1 MAPAPMPGR
10 ALRISWRDDRSIGIL
25 RLAMRRSLNA
35 VLLGT
40 FTLRF
45 STGLTGAL
53 LVYYLADL
61 EAFGAGREVTAF
73 EVGMLTAAFFLAELI
88 LSPLFGTLSD
98 RLGSRPVMQ
107 LGPIFGAV
115 AVVMT
120 ALTTDLL
127 LLGTTRWLEGA
138 AAAASIPSI
147 LGYIALATSHDEGL
161 RGRTVAQFEAATLA
175 GLGLGLVAAGGLWA
189 LLDRN
194 AFYLNAVLYGVS
206 LLIYRYGVTESRAG
220 STEVAHREAAE
231 LRAGGVAG
239 VAHEFNL
246 GRYRRLLASP
256 SVWLLAPT
264 WIAVNAFIGA
274 WTSQSIF
281 QLVDERRPGFEDQL
295 LMGGYAPLQVSIGL
309 GVALVVFFAGLFYW
323 GNRFKR
329 YRRTTIM
336 AIGVAGGL
344 LMVGAAF
351 ALNHAETWAA
361 IARIAL
367 GVLAA
372 VGLFVLA
379 GATPA
384 ALGMLA
390 DISEEHPADRGA
402 IMGLYSVFLA
412 VGQVVGSLSG
422 GGAAEWLGVDGLLLV
437 SAGLLLIALVPL
449 RWLRGSEHL
458 VGLRPGVARPA
469 AG

>member
-1 MAPAPMPGR
+1 
-10 ALRISWRDDRSIGIL
+10 
-25 RLAMRRSLNA
+25 MRRSLNA
-35 VLLGT
+35 VLIGT

-53 LVYYLADL
+53 LVYYLAELD
-61 EAFGAGREVTAF
+61 AFGAGREVTAV
-73 EVGMLTAAFFLAELI
+73 EVGMLTATFYVAELV
-88 LSPLFGTLSD
+88 LSPIFGILSD
-98 RLGSRPVMQ
+98 RLGSRPIMQ
-107 LGPIFGAV
+107 LGPIFGAI

-127 LLGTTRWLEGA
+127 VLGGTRWLEGA

-147 LGYIALATSHDEGL
+147 LGYIALATSRDEGL

-175 GLGLGLVAAGGLWA
+175 GLGLGLVAAGGLWE
-189 LLDRN
+189 LLDRD
-194 AFYLNAVLYGVS
+194 AFYLNAVLYGIS
-206 LLIYRYGVTESRAG
+206 LLIYRYGVTESRGG
-220 STEVAHREAAE
+220 SPAVTHRELEE
-231 LRAGGVAG
+231 LGAGGVAG
-239 VAHEFNL
+239 VAHGF
-246 GRYRRLLASP
+246 GFARYRQVLTSP

-281 QLVDERRPGFEDQL
+281 QLVDERRAGFEDQL
-295 LMGGYAPLQVSIGL
+295 LMGGFAPAQVSVGL
-309 GVALVVFFAGLFYW
+309 GVALLVFFAGLFYW

-336 AIGVAGGL
+336 GIGIAGGV

-351 ALNHAETWAA
+351 GLNHGETW
-361 IARIAL
+361 
-367 GVLAA
+367 GVLARVSLGLVA
-372 VGLFVLA
+372 AAGLFVLA

-390 DISEEHPADRGA
+390 DISEEHPDDRGV

-412 VGQVVGSLSG
+412 VGQVVGSLAG
-422 GGAAEWLGVDGLLLV
+422 GGAAEWQGFDGLLLV
-437 SAGLLLIALVPL
+437 SAALLLIALLPL

-458 VGLRPGVARPA
+458 VGLRPGGAPRPA

>member
-1 MAPAPMPGR
+1 
-10 ALRISWRDDRSIGIL
+10 
-25 RLAMRRSLNA
+25 MRRSLNA
-35 VLLGT
+35 VLIGT

-53 LVYYLADL
+53 LVYYLAELDS
-61 EAFGAGREVTAF
+61 FGAAEVTPF
-73 EVGMLTAAFFLAELI
+73 QVGILTAAFYLAELV
-88 LSPLFGTLSD
+88 LSPIFGMLSD

-107 LGPIFGAV
+107 FGPAFGAA

-120 ALTTDLL
+120 AVTTDLF

-175 GLGLGLVAAGGLWA
+175 GIGLGLVAAGGLWA

-206 LLIYRYGVTESRAG
+206 FLIYRYGVTDSRPGTVA
-220 STEVAHREAAE
+220 EAHREAE
-231 LRAGGVAG
+231 EIGAGGLAG
-239 VAHEFNL
+239 VARGFDVA
-246 GRYRRLLASP
+246 RYRRVLASG

-281 QLVDERRPGFEDQL
+281 QLVQEPRPGFDDQM
-295 LMGGYAPLQVSIGL
+295 LMGGFAPTQVSIGL
-309 GVALVVFFAGLFYW
+309 GLALIVFFAGLFYW

-336 AIGVAGGL
+336 AIGVVGGVV
-344 LMVGAAF
+344 MVAAAF
-351 ALNHAETWAA
+351 GLNHAETWGPIIRIGLAVVAA
-361 IARIAL
+361 
-367 GVLAA
+367 G
-372 VGLFVLA
+372 GLFVLA

-390 DISEEHPADRGA
+390 DISEEHPADRGV

-412 VGQVVGSLSG
+412 LGQVIGSLVG
-422 GGAAEWLGVDGLLLV
+422 GGAAEWLGVDGLLLASV
-437 SAGLLLIALVPL
+437 GLLVVALLPL

-458 VGLRPGVARPA
+458 VGGAARLA
-469 AG
+469 AS

>member
-1 MAPAPMPGR
+1 
-10 ALRISWRDDRSIGIL
+10 
-25 RLAMRRSLNA
+25 MRRSLNA

-53 LVYYLADL
+53 LVYYLAEL

-73 EVGMLTAAFFLAELI
+73 EVGLLTATFFLAELI
-88 LSPLFGTLSD
+88 LSPFFGVLSD

-107 LGPIFGAV
+107 FGPIFGAV

-120 ALTTDLL
+120 ALTTDLF
-127 LLGTTRWLEGA
+127 LLGATRWLEGA

-175 GLGLGLVAAGGLWA
+175 GIGLGLVAAGGLWA
-189 LLDRN
+189 VLDRN

-206 LLIYRYGVTESRAG
+206 FLIYRYGVTESREGTPAD
-220 STEVAHREAAE
+220 AQREME
-231 LRAGGVAG
+231 EIGAGGVAG
-239 VAHEFNL
+239 VTRGFDF
-246 GRYRRLLASP
+246 GRYGAVLTSR

-295 LMGGYAPLQVSIGL
+295 LMGGFEPAQVSIGL
-309 GVALVVFFAGLFYW
+309 GVALLVFFAGLFYW

-344 LMVGAAF
+344 LMVAAVVG
-351 ALNHAETWAA
+351 LNHAETWGAIPRIGLGLVAA
-361 IARIAL
+361 A
-367 GVLAA
+367 
-372 VGLFVLA
+372 GLFVLA

-390 DISEEHPADRGA
+390 DISEEHPDDRGV

-412 VGQVVGSLSG
+412 VGQVVGSLAG

-437 SAGLLLIALVPL
+437 SAGLLVVALLPL

-458 VGLRPGVARPA
+458 VGLRPGIPRPA

>member
-1 MAPAPMPGR
+1 MH
-10 ALRISWRDDRSIGIL
+10 
-25 RLAMRRSLNA
+25 RSLNA
-35 VLLGT
+35 VLIGT

-53 LVYYLADL
+53 LVFYLTEL
-61 EAFGAGREVTAF
+61 HTFGGGPKVTAF
-73 EVGMLTAAFFLAELI
+73 EVGLLTAAFFVAELV
-88 LSPLFGTLSD
+88 LSPIFGVMSD
-98 RLGSRPVMQ
+98 RFGARPIMQ

-115 AVVMT
+115 AVIMT
-120 ALTTDLL
+120 ALTTDMF
-127 LLGTTRWLEGA
+127 LLGGTRWLEGA

-147 LGYIALATSHDEGL
+147 LGFIALATSGDEGL
-161 RGRTVAQFEAATLA
+161 RGRTVARFEAATLA
-175 GLGLGLVAAGGLWA
+175 GLGGGLVAGGGLWA

-206 LLIYRYGVTESRAG
+206 FLIYRYGVSAHPAPSAESDVDLG
-220 STEVAHREAAE
+220 
-231 LRAGGVAG
+231 AGGVGALAKG
-239 VAHEFNL
+239 FNL
-246 GRYRRLLASP
+246 AEYRSVLSSP

-281 QLVDERRPGFEDQL
+281 QLVNEPKPGFEDQL
-295 LMGGYAPLQVSIGL
+295 LMGGFAPIQISIGL
-309 GVALVVFFAGLFYW
+309 AVAMVVFFAGLVYW

-336 AIGVAGGL
+336 AIGIIGGL
-344 LMVGAAF
+344 FMVGAAF
-351 ALNHAETWAA
+351 GLNHDLGWGPPGEIGLALVAA
-361 IARIAL
+361 
-367 GVLAA
+367 G
-372 VGLFVLA
+372 GLFVLA

-390 DISEEHPADRGA
+390 DISEEHPSHRGA

-412 VGQVVGSLSG
+412 VGQVVGSLAG
-422 GGAAEWLGVDGLLLV
+422 GGAAELLGVDGLLIV
-437 SAGLLLIALVPL
+437 SAGLLVMALVPL

-458 VGLRPGVARPA
+458 VGVRGGLPTA
-469 AG
+469 ASG

>member
-1 MAPAPMPGR
+1 
-10 ALRISWRDDRSIGIL
+10 
-25 RLAMRRSLNA
+25 MRRSLNA
-35 VLLGT
+35 VLIGT

-53 LVYYLADL
+53 LVYYLAEL

-73 EVGMLTAAFFLAELI
+73 EVGLLTATFFLAELI
-88 LSPLFGTLSD
+88 LSPVFGILSD
-98 RLGSRPVMQ
+98 RMGSRPVMQ
-107 LGPIFGAV
+107 FGPIFGAV
-115 AVVMT
+115 AVVLT
-120 ALTTDLL
+120 ALTTDLF
-127 LLGTTRWLEGA
+127 LLGATRWLEGA

-175 GLGLGLVAAGGLWA
+175 GIGLGLVAAGGLWA

-206 LLIYRYGVTESRAG
+206 FLIYRYGVTESRQGTSAG
-220 STEVAHREAAE
+220 VSRELE
-231 LRAGGVAG
+231 EIGAGGVAG
-239 VAHEFNL
+239 VAHGFDF
-246 GRYRRLLASP
+246 GRYRGVLTSR

-264 WIAVNAFIGA
+264 WISVNAFIGA
-274 WTSQSIF
+274 RTSQSIF
-281 QLVDERRPGFEDQL
+281 ELVDERRPGFEDQL
-295 LMGGYAPLQVSIGL
+295 LMGGFEPVQVSIGL
-309 GVALVVFFAGLFYW
+309 GGAMLVFFAGLFYW

-336 AIGVAGGL
+336 AIGIAGGL
-344 LMVGAAF
+344 LMVAA
-351 ALNHAETWAA
+351 AVGLNHSTAWDDVP
-361 IARIAL
+361 RIGL
-367 GVLAA
+367 GLLAA
-372 VGLFVLA
+372 GGLFVLA

-390 DISEEHPADRGA
+390 DISEEHPDDRGV

-437 SAGLLLIALVPL
+437 SAGLLLIAFLPL

-458 VGLRPGVARPA
+458 VGLRPGVVRPA

>member
-1 MAPAPMPGR
+1 
-10 ALRISWRDDRSIGIL
+10 
-25 RLAMRRSLNA
+25 MRRSLNA
-35 VLLGT
+35 VLFGT

-53 LVYYLADL
+53 LVYYLAELD
-61 EAFGAGREVTAF
+61 AFGAGREVTAF
-73 EVGMLTAAFFLAELI
+73 ELGLLSAAFYVAELA
-88 LSPLFGTLSD
+88 LSPLFGMLSD

-107 LGPIFGAV
+107 IGPIFGAV

-127 LLGTTRWLEGA
+127 LLGGTRWLEGA

-147 LGYIALATSHDEGL
+147 LGYIALATSQDEGL
-161 RGRTVAQFEAATLA
+161 RGRTVARFEAATLL
-175 GLGLGLVAAGGLWA
+175 GIGLGLVAAGGLWA

-206 LLIYRYGVTESRAG
+206 FLIYRYGVTESRIG
-220 STEVAHREAAE
+220 SSADTQREVEE
-231 LRAGGVAG
+231 IGAGGVAG
-239 VAHEFNL
+239 VARGFDL
-246 GRYRRLLASP
+246 GRYRRVLASP

-281 QLVDERRPGFEDQL
+281 QLVDERRPGFDDQL
-295 LMGGYAPLQVSIGL
+295 LMGGFAPVQVSIGL
-309 GVALVVFFAGLFYW
+309 GVALFVFFAGLFYW

-336 AIGVAGGL
+336 AIGIGGGL
-344 LMVGAAF
+344 LMVGAVF
-351 ALNHAETWAA
+351 GLNHAATWAPA
-361 IARIAL
+361 ARIGL
-367 GVLAA
+367 GLVAGG
-372 VGLFVLA
+372 GLFVLA

-390 DISEEHPADRGA
+390 DISEEHPDDRGA

-412 VGQVVGSLSG
+412 IGQVVGSLSG

-437 SAGLLLIALVPL
+437 SAGLLAVAFVPL

-458 VGLRPGVARPA
+458 VGLRPGVPRPA

>member
-1 MAPAPMPGR
+1 
-10 ALRISWRDDRSIGIL
+10 
-25 RLAMRRSLNA
+25 MRRSLNA

-53 LVYYLADL
+53 LVYYLAEL
-61 EAFGAGREVTAF
+61 QGFGADRVTAF
-73 EVGMLTAAFFLAELI
+73 EVGILTAAFYVAELV
-88 LSPLFGTLSD
+88 LSPVFGMLSD
-98 RLGSRPVMQ
+98 RIGSRRVMQ
-107 LGPIFGAV
+107 YGPIFGAV

-120 ALTTDLL
+120 ALTTDLF
-127 LLGTTRWLEGA
+127 LLGITRWLEGA

-147 LGYIALATSHDEGL
+147 LGFIAVATSHDEEL
-161 RGRTVAQFEAATLA
+161 RGRIVARFEAATLA

-206 LLIYRYGVTESRAG
+206 FLIYRYGVTDSGVARPATE
-220 STEVAHREAAE
+220 EVAAE
-231 LRAGGVAG
+231 TEELGAGGVAAMSRG
-239 VAHEFNL
+239 FSL
-246 GRYRRLLASP
+246 DRYRGVLANP
-256 SVWLLAPT
+256 AVWLLAPT

-281 QLVDERRPGFEDQL
+281 QLVNEPRPGFEDQL
-295 LMGGYAPLQVSIGL
+295 LMGGFEPAQVSIGL
-309 GVALVVFFAGLFYW
+309 AVALAVFFAGLFYW

-336 AIGVAGGL
+336 AVGVAGGVV
-344 LMVGAAF
+344 MVAAIYG
-351 ALNHAETWAA
+351 LNHAAGPLAVLQVPLALVAA
-361 IARIAL
+361 AS
-367 GVLAA
+367 
-372 VGLFVLA
+372 LFVLA

-390 DISEEHPADRGA
+390 DVSEHHPEDRGA

-412 VGQVVGSLSG
+412 IGQVIGSLFG
-422 GGAAEWLGVDGLLLV
+422 GGAAELMGIDGLLLA
-437 SAGLLLIALVPL
+437 SAGLLLLAFVPL

-458 VGLRPGVARPA
+458 VTRSDSPITEVAA
-469 AG
+469 